1 MSAVLRVE
9 WIESSALGAVR
20 VTDAVTG
27 RTVAAPVMI
36 SAPGLPLLRKGVA
49 DYVIMSADNFG
60 AGLDVPIDVRPL
72 DGAYLPRRFTM
83 HLPRDSDPANAEQPT
98 SIFRPVAIALPPSP
112 SYPVSGS
119 PALLRVTVRR
129 SIDGARVGGAVVR
142 LRTAPVPAPDF
153 HSMTDAVG
161 EALIVVPGVPLTS
174 PGPNATVLRD
184 IAARLDVLVDP
195 ALATFTADA
204 GVDAARAA
212 ALARSDGFIDPDD
225 VIARLGP
232 AAPAATTIRIG
243 AGRVDSVTAT
253 WVPA

>member
-9 WIESSALGAVR
+9 WIETNALGALR
-20 VTDAVTG
+20 ITDAVTS
-27 RTVAAPVMI
+27 RAVAAPVMI
-36 SAPGLPLLRKGVA
+36 SAPGLRLLRKSVA
-49 DYVIMSADNFG
+49 EYVIMGADNLG

-72 DGAYLPRRFTM
+72 GGAYLPRRITV
-83 HLPRDSDPANAEQPT
+83 HLPRDANPANAAQPT
-98 SIFRPVAIALPPSP
+98 SIFRPVAIPLPPSP

-129 SIDGARVGGAVVR
+129 STDNARVGGAVVR
-142 LRTAPVPAPDF
+142 LRTAPAPAPDF

-184 IAARLDVLVDP
+184 IAASLDVLVDP

-204 GVDAARAA
+204 GIDAARAS
-212 ALARSDGFIDPDD
+212 ALARRDGFIDPDD

-232 AAPAATTIRIG
+232 TAPAATTVRVG
-243 AGRVDSVTAT
+243 AGRVDTVIAT